1 MTERIE
7 HIKKK
12 MDLLVA
18 ANNRSFVEI
27 IDLSSLYLYD
37 EQI

>member
-18 ANNRSFVEI
+18 ANNRSFVKI
-27 IDLSSLYLYD
+27 IGSIFTIL
-37 EQI
+37 I